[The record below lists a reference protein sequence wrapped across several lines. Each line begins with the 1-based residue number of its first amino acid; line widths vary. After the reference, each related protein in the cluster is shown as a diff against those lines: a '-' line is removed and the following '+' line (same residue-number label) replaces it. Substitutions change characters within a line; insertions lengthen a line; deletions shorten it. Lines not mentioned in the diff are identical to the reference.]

1 LKIQDAVHSYKILMQ
16 RKSIHCEVLTGKLD
30 KVEKMVKA
38 LRKEVSE
45 MEQDKVEQKKELCK
59 LSFKINMRNYKF

>member
-1 LKIQDAVHSYKILMQ
+1 MQ
-16 RKSIHCEVLTGKLD
+16 CKSIHCAVLTGKLD
-30 KVEKMVKA
+30 KVEKMIKA